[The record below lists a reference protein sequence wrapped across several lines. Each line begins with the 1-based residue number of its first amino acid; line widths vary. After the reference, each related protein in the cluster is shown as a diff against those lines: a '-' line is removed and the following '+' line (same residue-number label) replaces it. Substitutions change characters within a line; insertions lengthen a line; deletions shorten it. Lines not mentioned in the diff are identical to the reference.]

1 MLKRLISVC
10 VIFSLFI
17 PVFSQKKNTSGAGK
31 SPTTTKSLEAKN
43 AVDELKKN
51 PNPKKE
57 IVIVYNEDFEK
68 GEELFQLNKPEEAIS
83 YFEKALSVGD
93 VNPNVYVYLG
103 VCYYQIE
110 QYDKSLTVCV
120 QGMAKEGTDK
130 KVLAYNAGNACYA
143 MGNYMRADAS
153 YALALREDDS
163 YAPAILNRANAQL
176 KLDHLADARDN
187 YIRYLELESETPQ
200 KERIES
206 IISLLDEEIER
217 RANEKPELIN
227 PDSIVENE
235 KMEIPESLE
244 KVALELPDEEE
255 KIQETHSELVKD
267 EAKAPLLP
275 VTPAKKDEVE
285 KITDNSLDSL
295 ESEEKS
301 VAEVEKTPAEKI
313 DTPELMVASQEPVP
327 PAHVKDEK
335 NPLKSELVYD
345 SEEQARFEEEQKL
358 ALEAE
363 KVRIAEEAEKKAE
376 SESARLAT
384 EESARLAA
392 EEAERRRNDDMRLI
406 LEVEKT
412 RLEEE
417 YKKALEVERER
428 LAENAKKSLELEK
441 ALLEVEAA
449 KKALDAEK
457 ARLEEERKALEAERS
472 RLQENAR

>member
-227 PDSIVENE
+227 PDAIVENE

-313 DTPELMVASQEPVP
+313 DTPELMAASQEPVP

-376 SESARLAT
+376 S
-384 EESARLAA
+384 ESARLAA